1 MYSPAHPLV
10 LFCFIRDEMPACW
23 ASAFGLYVS
32 SFPRGSIES
41 YRSFAS
47 PCLLFFCVHYFISH
61 ILSLYFSPVSLFF
74 LSRTHSVLL
83 HRLEVGKKE
92 VRLIRSKKKNERKLS
107 KSPQGKVRHRCGG
120 GKRGRGFAFLIG
132 LLARQGVQVGGLGIF
147 EVILFLFFSF
157 SLSATLLPRYCH
169 VVVLR
174 SVATA

>member
-1 MYSPAHPLV
+1 
-10 LFCFIRDEMPACW
+10 MPACW

-32 SFPRGSIES
+32 SFLRGSIES

-47 PCLLFFCVHYFISH
+47 PCLLSFVSI
-61 ILSLYFSPVSLFF
+61 ILPPTFSPSLF
-74 LSRTHSVLL
+74 LSIFFFRLL
-83 HRLEVGKKE
+83 ISYSFCFVTSLEDEEKG